1 MGGGWASGAVDAED
15 ATDAWCEQAWRAWR
29 GQRIHRARK
38 DGEWR
43 AGVAPLG
50 AMHLRTLAWTK
61 LLRPRVPPQPTITPP
76 SHMIPWNTHLR
87 QADECC
93 RGPTHAV
100 LRLSTANLR
109 NTARSQTVLTTNTTN
124 TNADK
129 TRTGLTLG
137 ATAAQLATQQ
147 CQRRPRPTPRSFLSD
162 LVRITN
168 LICLYRGT
176 SPHVFSAR
184 AQTSPA
190 GQSPA
195 LPQPLSPSQPPPPS
209 LAPSSQD
216 ISRARMPPEFH
227 LTVASRHLR
236 RNSGRCGC
244 CCVCC

>member
-50 AMHLRTLAWTK
+50 AMHLRTLASTQ

-147 CQRRPRPTPRSFLSD
+147 CQRRPRPTPRSFLS
-162 LVRITN
+162 L
-168 LICLYRGT
+168 T
-176 SPHVFSAR
+176 SFASPTLSACTEVHHR
-184 AQTSPA
+184 MYSPREPR
-190 GQSPA
+190 PA
-195 LPQPLSPSQPPPPS
+195 LQANRPLSRS
-209 LAPSSQD
+209 LYHHHSH
-216 ISRARMPPEFH
+216 RR
-227 LTVASRHLR
+227 LR
-236 RNSGRCGC
+236 WLRLRKTSAVLECRLNSI
-244 CCVCC
+244 